1 MDCSSPGF
9 SVQGILQASIL
20 ELFVVP
26 FSRGSP
32 PPRDRTGVS
41 LQILHWQSGS
51 SPLAPSGKPYWNIY
65 SVFLSW
71 ILPLCDKNVKVWRKL
86 ANILWAN
93 VSINDFITFLKK
105 KHKWGRKFT
114 LCFVFFP
121 QFNFKLKSNLFH
133 SCRIFMK
140 LNINSL
146 NIWTN
151 DRSVSV
157 LYF

>member
-1 MDCSSPGF
+1 MC
-9 SVQGILQASIL
+9 
-20 ELFVVP
+20 
-26 FSRGSP
+26 
-32 PPRDRTGVS
+32 
-41 LQILHWQSGS
+41 
-51 SPLAPSGKPYWNIY
+51 

-105 KHKWGRKFT
+105 KHKWGKKFT
-114 LCFVFFP
+114 FCFGFFP

-133 SCRIFMK
+133 SRSIFMK

-151 DRSVSV
+151 DRSVCISSV
-157 LYF
+157 FLMSVSSFQILLFNEYQMHLLFLFFQMHLLKKDGIGQNVKWFLRSLLDLWFWGSVE